1 MDRKPEKALSVIK
14 STRMAELSNELRTL
28 RLLLEARALSDMKR
42 TDLALEVIANIDR
55 REAIRLRADIL
66 WAGKRYGESAEQIEL
81 LYGERWKDFEPLADA
96 ERSDILRAAI
106 GYALAEDSIGLGR
119 LREKYSPKMVDAP
132 DRRAFEIATAPFGAN
147 ANEFREVS
155 KMVATSDT
163 LGTFLREMRAGY
175 PELGNMS
182 GIAPAVLPK
191 AAPSKAAMTKSA
203 DATPTG
209 SIPADQ
215 RKARR

>member
-1 MDRKPEKALSVIK
+1 MDRKAEKALSVLK
-14 STRMAELSNELRTL
+14 ATRMAELSNELRTL

-55 REAIRLRADIL
+55 REAIRLRSDIL
-66 WAGKRYGESAEQIEL
+66 WGGKRYGESAEQIEL
-81 LYGERWKDFEPLADA
+81 LYGERWKDFEPLGDA
-96 ERSDILRAAI
+96 ERADILRAAI
-106 GYALAEDSIGLGR
+106 GYALSEDSIGLSR
-119 LREKYSPKMVDAP
+119 LREKYTPKMIEAP

-175 PELGNMS
+175 PELGAVS
-182 GIAPAVLPK
+182 GAEPGKTAAQK
-191 AAPSKAAMTKSA
+191 AAAAKTKSA
-203 DATPTG
+203 DAMPTG
-209 SIPADQ
+209 SIVPDQ
-215 RKARR
+215 AKLKR